1 MLKYLSPGDLLS
13 DATGLAP
20 NSDNRM
26 ILRMFINTLVWGGIA
41 TVVMIAVFA

>member
-26 ILRMFINTLVWGGIA
+26 ILRMFINTLVWGAIGTI
-41 TVVMIAVFA
+41 TMIMMMG